1 MIRKLIFSVFAILL
15 TSSFVYAQRTITGT
29 VSDASG
35 PLPGA
40 SVLVKG
46 TTTGTTTDFDGNFSI
61 DVLEED
67 AILVASFL
75 GYVTKEVTV
84 SANQST
90 ISITLEED
98 AQSLDE
104 VVVTALGFVEKRDK
118 MASTYSKI
126 EADKLVQPV
135 ENKIID
141 GIAGKAAG
149 VSINGTSGDPGAGSN
164 IQIRG
169 TSSLGGSSQP
179 LIVVDGVPLNNDNIS
194 GSGDSDAS
202 AGVSQQ
208 SRLNDLNPDDI
219 ESFQV
224 FKGASAGALYG
235 SRALNG
241 VIVVT
246 TKKGKAGRFNVT
258 FSSGV
263 SIDEIAYKHPL
274 QQTFGQGTNGNYSP
288 TSAFSWGDRISDRSG
303 GADDVNTSGQF
314 FESLVSDNIIYPI
327 NSGGKNSTEIYRDRN
342 FDQVF
347 QNGVTYDNRF
357 TISSG
362 NEKGTFFLSG
372 GHVSQEGIVKSSFY
386 KKTNF
391 TVNVSQNLTKKLTA
405 NIKGNYIHTG
415 SNRTQQGSNTAGLYL
430 GLLRSAPD
438 FDITDYK
445 GNYHSSSG
453 TVTPFRHRSYR
464 RYLGNSDNAIYNNPL
479 WTINEQES
487 SANVNRLIGTGE
499 LNYKW
504 NDNITSILRGGVDFY
519 ADSRIYFFPWYT
531 AGSARRYGLIDDEVI
546 NNQEFNADLLTNF
559 QYELTEKLNT
569 NIVLGFGLNDRR
581 RKRNYTTADNFLA
594 NFRSPLDPAE
604 IAPKE
609 NISSETT
616 RTLQRNIRFYGTA
629 NFDYA
634 DQLIFTLGGAFEK
647 HSTLPK
653 NNNGFFYPSAE
664 LGWTFSNAISK
675 SDALSFGK
683 LRLAY
688 GQVANV
694 PIAHR
699 EQTVFEV
706 GSFSTFS
713 DGIALED
720 FGGGFQF
727 DERLGNANLKPE
739 IKTEYEVGLD
749 LRFFKNRV
757 SLSTTYYTNKTEDVL
772 LSIAIPPSLG
782 FENVYGNGATIENK
796 GFEAELRY
804 NFLKKEDWNASIS
817 ANFSTNK
824 NVVSKLEGGGVINFT
839 SGSSIISVA
848 KEGEPLGILMTQG
861 ALRDASGDMILD
873 ANGFPQ
879 VDTSGDLIV
888 GDPNPDWRGGIQFDL
903 SYKNISL
910 SALFDTSQGNDM
922 AQRTR
927 FITSYFGTH
936 ADVGNTITLTEDLV
950 NHDGDL
956 IPSGTTVRGNVGD
969 FGGGNVLLDENYYRT
984 LYGFGDGKLN
994 EFAVE
999 DASWTRFRELSLSYT
1014 LNSESFKKATGFQSI
1029 EFTASGRNL
1038 VIWTDV
1044 VGIDPDINQ
1053 FGVGRGKGLDYF
1065 SNPGA
1070 RTYAFGIKFNY

>member
-1 MIRKLIFSVFAILL
+1 MRKLIFSVFTLLL
-15 TSSFVYAQRTITGT
+15 TSSFLYAQRTVTGT
-29 VSDASG
+29 VNDASG

-40 SVLVKG
+40 SVLIKG
-46 TTTGTTTDFDGNFSI
+46 STTGTTTDFDGNFSI
-61 DVLEED
+61 DVPEGD
-67 AILVASFL
+67 AVLVVSFL
-75 GYVTKEVTV
+75 GYVTKEATV
-84 SANQST
+84 GANQST

-98 AQSLDE
+98 SQSLDE
-104 VVVTALGFVEKRDK
+104 VVVTALGFTEQRDK

-126 EADKLVQPV
+126 EAEKLVQPV

-149 VSINGTSGDPGAGSN
+149 VSINATSGDPGAGSN

-241 VIVVT
+241 VIVIT
-246 TKKGKAGRFNVT
+246 TKKGKAGRLNVT
-258 FSSGV
+258 FSSGI

-274 QQTFGQGTNGNYSP
+274 QKTFGQGTNGNYSP

-303 GADDVNTSGQF
+303 AADVVDTSGQY

-327 NSGGKNSTEIYRDRN
+327 DDKNSTEVYTDRN
-342 FDQVF
+342 FDKVF
-347 QNGVTYDNRF
+347 QQGITYDNRF
-357 TISSG
+357 TVSSG

-372 GHVSQEGIVKSSFY
+372 GHVSQEGIVKSSYY

-391 TVNVSQNLTKKLTA
+391 TVNATSNLTKKLTT
-405 NIKGNYIHTG
+405 NIKANYIHTG

-430 GLLRSAPD
+430 GLLRTAPD

-445 GNYHSSSG
+445 GNYVSSSG
-453 TVTPFRHRSYR
+453 SVTPFRHRSYR

-487 SANVNRLIGTGE
+487 SANVNRLVGTGE
-499 LNYKW
+499 MKYQW
-504 NDNITSILRGGVDFY
+504 NDNITTILRGGVDFY
-519 ADSRIYFFPWYT
+519 VDSRVYFFPWYT
-531 AGSARRYGLIDDEVI
+531 AGSARRYGLIDDETI
-546 NNQEFNADLLTNF
+546 NNQEFNGDLLTNF
-559 QYELTEKLNT
+559 NYELTEKLNT

-581 RKRNYTTADNFLA
+581 RKRNYSTADNFIA

-616 RTLQRNIRFYGTA
+616 RTLRRNIRFYGTA

-634 DQLIFTLGGAFEK
+634 DQLILQLGGAYEK

-653 NNNGFFYPSAE
+653 DNNGFFYPSAE
-664 LGWTFSNAISK
+664 LGWTFSNAIGN

-683 LRLAY
+683 LRLAF

-749 LRFFKNRV
+749 LRFLKNRV
-757 SLSTTYYTNKTEDVL
+757 SLSGTYYTNKTEDVL
-772 LSIAIPPSLG
+772 LTIAIPPSLG
-782 FENVYGNGATIENK
+782 FDNIYGNGATIENE
-796 GFEAELRY
+796 GFELELGY
-804 NFLKKEDWNASIS
+804 NFLKNEDWNASIS

-861 ALRDASGDMILD
+861 ALRDANGDMILD

-879 VDTSGDLIV
+879 VDTGGDLIV
-888 GDPNPDWRGGIQFDL
+888 GDPNPDWRGGLQFDL

-936 ADVGNTITLTEDLV
+936 ADVGNTITTTEDLL

-956 IPSGTTVRGNVGD
+956 IPAGTTVRGNVGN
-969 FGGGNVLLDENYYRT
+969 FGAGNVLLDENYYRT

-994 EFAVE
+994 EFAVD

>member
-1 MIRKLIFSVFAILL
+1 MNKKQIFTVLIALFSGVFI
-15 TSSFVYAQRTITGT
+15 YAQKTVTGT
-29 VSDASG
+29 VSENG
-35 PLPGA
+35 GIPLPGA
-40 SVLVKG
+40 SVVVKG
-46 TTTGTTTDFDGNFSI
+46 TSNGASTDFDGNYSLEVENS
-61 DVLEED
+61 DVLV
-67 AILVASFL
+67 ISYIGFK
-75 GYVTKEVTV
+75 TQEVTV
-84 SANQST
+84 GDQTT
-90 ISITLEED
+90 INVELVED
-98 AQSLDE
+98 AESLSE
-104 VVVTALGFVEKRDK
+104 VVVTALGFRERRDK
-118 MASTYSKI
+118 LASTYSKI

-149 VSINGTSGDPGAGSN
+149 VNIGATSGDPGAGSN

-179 LIVVDGVPLNNDNIS
+179 LIIVDGVPLNNDSIEGS
-194 GSGDSDAS
+194 GSGDTS

-208 SRLNDLNPDDI
+208 SRLNDINPDDI

-241 VIVVT
+241 VIVIT
-246 TKKGKAGRFNVT
+246 TKKGKKGQFNAT

-263 SIDEIAYKHPL
+263 SFDEVSYKHPL
-274 QQTFGQGTNGNYSP
+274 QTSFGQGTNGNYSP

-327 NSGGKNSTEIYRDRN
+327 NSGGKNSTEVYTNRN
-342 FDQVF
+342 FDKVF
-347 QNGVTYDNRF
+347 GTGVTYDNRF
-357 TISSG
+357 SVSSG
-362 NEKGTFFLSG
+362 GEKGTFYMSG
-372 GHVSQEGIVKSSFY
+372 GHVKQDGIIESSFY

-391 TVNVSQNLTKKLTA
+391 TVSTSHNLSDRLTA
-405 NIKGNYIHTG
+405 NAKANYIHTG

-430 GLLRSAPD
+430 GLLRTAPD
-438 FDITDYK
+438 FDITDYI

-453 TVTPFRHRSYR
+453 VVTQSRHRSYR

-479 WTINEQES
+479 WTINEQKS
-487 SANVNRLIGTGE
+487 TAKVDRLIGTGS
-499 LNYKW
+499 LNYQW
-504 NDNITSILRGGVDFY
+504 NDNISSILRGGVDFY
-519 ADSRIYFFPWYT
+519 TDGRVYFFPYYT
-531 AGSARRYGLIDDEVI
+531 AGSARRYGLLNDETI
-546 NNQEFNADLLTNF
+546 NNKEFSMDILTNF
-559 QYELTEKLNT
+559 QYALTDDLNT
-569 NIVLGFGLNDRR
+569 NITLGYGINDRR
-581 RKRNYTTADNFLA
+581 RKRDFLEADNFIA

-604 IAPKE
+604 LSPRE
-609 NISSETT
+609 NIGSETT
-616 RTLQRNIRFYGTA
+616 RTSRRNYRFYGTA

-634 DQLIFTLGGAFEK
+634 DQLILQLGGAYER
-647 HSTLPK
+647 HSVLPK
-653 NNNGFFYPSAE
+653 DNNGFFYPSAE
-664 LGWTFSNAISK
+664 LGWTFTKAIEETGP
-675 SDALSFGK
+675 LTFGK

-694 PIAHR
+694 PLAHR

-713 DGIALED
+713 DAIAIED
-720 FGGGFQF
+720 FGGGFQL
-727 DERLGNANLKPE
+727 DETLGNPNLKPE

-749 LRFFKNRV
+749 LRFLRNRLT
-757 SLSTTYYTNKTEDVL
+757 LSTTYYSNKTEDVL
-772 LSIAIPPSLG
+772 LTIAIPPSLG
-782 FENVYGNGATIENK
+782 FDNVYGNGATIENK

-804 NFLKKEDWNASIS
+804 DFLKKPDWRGSVAL
-817 ANFSTNK
+817 NFSTND

-839 SGSSIISVA
+839 SGSSIQSVA
-848 KEGEPLGILMTQG
+848 IEGHPLGVLYTQG
-861 ALRDASGDMILD
+861 ALRDANGDFVLD

-879 VDTSGDLIV
+879 VDTGGNLIV

-903 SYKNISL
+903 SYKKLSL
-910 SALFDTSQGNDM
+910 SALFDTSQGNDF

-936 ADVGNTITLTEDLV
+936 ADVGNTITLTEDLL

-956 IPSGTTVRGNVGD
+956 IPSGSIVRGNVGN
-969 FGGGNVLLDENYYRT
+969 FGAGNVLLDENYYRT

-994 EFAVE
+994 EFAV
-999 DASWTRFRELSLSYT
+999 DDGSWTRLRELSLSYT
-1014 LNSESFKKATGFQSI
+1014 LDTDGFKRATGLNSI

-1065 SNPGA
+1065 SNPGS